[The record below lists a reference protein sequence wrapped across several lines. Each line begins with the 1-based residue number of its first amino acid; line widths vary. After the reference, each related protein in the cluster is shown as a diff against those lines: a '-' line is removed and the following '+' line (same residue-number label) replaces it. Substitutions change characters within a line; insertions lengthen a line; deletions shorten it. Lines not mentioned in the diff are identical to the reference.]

1 MAPPQ
6 RPMVPRQDTGMMTPR
21 PAGMQNVSVDRVLR
35 HSSEI
40 PSGQPRIHPTQGS
53 SPQPQ
58 PGAMASVRA
67 AARAAARR
75 AGVPANAI
83 ITPPVAG
90 AVPGSRIAVPQ
101 NVPQRTTK
109 VSEKLVLIPDAPDDD
124 SPEDDDIEE
133 AMAREEERARRQAFI
148 QQEEDRPLRDEELDV
163 LRKRGGI
170 RGKSYAERLPKRQRA
185 EKLSRLTAY
194 CTAQGFKMKSTAE
207 FLRTKHEAKTKLYDD
222 CLYVVYH
229 LPLMN
234 GTEGYRVRS
243 RPILKTPGTGKTV
256 LDLEIERSE
265 RRDEHY
271 GWANDEFSG
280 SPGGISS
287 SPTDL
292 HPITSNGSDER
303 GRDMGRDGDDDRAS
317 LSPINRLA
325 PDAKNFAEMFVFSYG
340 VVVFWN
346 FSEHQE
352 KDILGDLTFAE
363 SEKGISLATR
373 PFEPGDFETEE
384 FHFEYSA
391 DIKHPRIFNDMI
403 TLLPRSDHMVKL
415 TISHAVAQ
423 STKLCSF
430 EERMSETMKH
440 AEHVP
445 KRLAM
450 TGELSMGRTEIV
462 KLLGRLF
469 KSRVDINLCKYSL
482 YLQSSFREK
491 HMHIGEENR
500 GGILRQP
507 SCSAFPPGCISPGN
521 RYPQNAFLECFA
533 NVLKASNILP
543 VPNFFWES
551 EPTLHPLYMAIRDYL
566 EIDPRITVLNERCRV
581 FLDLAEILSDTV
593 ADAKM
598 SAITWIIIVLIVIS
612 ICVTVSEVGLRFG
625 ILQKSNGKSGGGND
639 TEGSSISSG
648 NRDVERTV
656 ADVYR
661 PGSIEWKLAK
671 ANITVDEFKGW
682 ITNNEQER
690 GAMCGG
696 EIVGQTFAG
705 V

>member
-6 RPMVPRQDTGMMTPR
+6 RPMVPRQDTGVMPPR
-21 PAGMQNVSVDRVLR
+21 SALGMQNISVDRVLR
-35 HSSEI
+35 GSSEI
-40 PSGQPRIHPTQGS
+40 PSGQPRVQPLQSS

-124 SPEDDDIEE
+124 SPEDDDVEE
-133 AMAREEERARRQAFI
+133 AMAREEERAKRQAFI

-194 CTAQGFKMKSTAE
+194 CTAQAFKMKATAE

-271 GWANDEFSG
+271 GWTNDEFSG

-303 GRDMGRDGDDDRAS
+303 GRDMGRDGDEDRAS

-445 KRLAM
+445 KRLAV

-469 KSRVDINLCKYSL
+469 KSRVDINLCKCSL
-482 YLQSSFREK
+482 NPAATFHRDK
-491 HMHIGEENR
+491 HTVQLAAGRGE
-500 GGILRQP
+500 
-507 SCSAFPPGCISPGN
+507 
-521 RYPQNAFLECFA
+521 
-533 NVLKASNILP
+533 
-543 VPNFFWES
+543 
-551 EPTLHPLYMAIRDYL
+551 
-566 EIDPRITVLNERCRV
+566 
-581 FLDLAEILSDTV
+581 
-593 ADAKM
+593 AD
-598 SAITWIIIVLIVIS
+598 
-612 ICVTVSEVGLRFG
+612 C
-625 ILQKSNGKSGGGND
+625 
-639 TEGSSISSG
+639 
-648 NRDVERTV
+648 
-656 ADVYR
+656 
-661 PGSIEWKLAK
+661 
-671 ANITVDEFKGW
+671 
-682 ITNNEQER
+682 
-690 GAMCGG
+690 
-696 EIVGQTFAG
+696 
-705 V
+705 

>member
-6 RPMVPRQDTGMMTPR
+6 RPMVPRQDTGVMTPR
-21 PAGMQNVSVDRVLR
+21 PALGMQNVSVDRVLR

-40 PSGQPRIHPTQGS
+40 PSGQPRIHPAQGS

-75 AGVPANAI
+75 AGVPTNAI
-83 ITPPVAG
+83 ITPPIAG

-133 AMAREEERARRQAFI
+133 AMAREEETARRQAFI

-271 GWANDEFSG
+271 GWANDEFTG

-469 KSRVDINLCKYSL
+469 KSRVDINLS
-482 YLQSSFREK
+482 
-491 HMHIGEENR
+491 
-500 GGILRQP
+500 
-507 SCSAFPPGCISPGN
+507 
-521 RYPQNAFLECFA
+521 
-533 NVLKASNILP
+533 SNILP

-625 ILQKSNGKSGGGND
+625 ILQKNNGKSDGGND
-639 TEGSSISSG
+639 TERSSISS

-671 ANITVDEFKGW
+671 ANITIDEFKGW

-690 GAMCGG
+690 GAMCGS

>member
-1 MAPPQ
+1 MPP
-6 RPMVPRQDTGMMTPR
+6 RS
-21 PAGMQNVSVDRVLR
+21 ALGMQNISVDRVLR
-35 HSSEI
+35 NSSEI
-40 PSGQPRIHPTQGS
+40 PSGQPRVQPAQSS

-83 ITPPVAG
+83 ITPPIAG

-124 SPEDDDIEE
+124 SPEDDDVEE
-133 AMAREEERARRQAFI
+133 AMVREEERARRQAAI

-271 GWANDEFSG
+271 GWTNDEFSG

-303 GRDMGRDGDDDRAS
+303 GRDMGRDGDEDRAS

-469 KSRVDINLCKYSL
+469 KSRVDINLCKFS
-482 YLQSSFREK
+482 
-491 HMHIGEENR
+491 
-500 GGILRQP
+500 
-507 SCSAFPPGCISPGN
+507 FPPVH
-521 RYPQNAFLECFA
+521 Y
-533 NVLKASNILP
+533 
-543 VPNFFWES
+543 
-551 EPTLHPLYMAIRDYL
+551 
-566 EIDPRITVLNERCRV
+566 
-581 FLDLAEILSDTV
+581 
-593 ADAKM
+593 
-598 SAITWIIIVLIVIS
+598 
-612 ICVTVSEVGLRFG
+612 
-625 ILQKSNGKSGGGND
+625 
-639 TEGSSISSG
+639 
-648 NRDVERTV
+648 
-656 ADVYR
+656 
-661 PGSIEWKLAK
+661 
-671 ANITVDEFKGW
+671 
-682 ITNNEQER
+682 
-690 GAMCGG
+690 
-696 EIVGQTFAG
+696 IVGQPLAPKSCSQTLRSHSHSIKHSPRAQLLLG
-705 V
+705 VRADPTPPLHGHPGLPRDRPADHRPQRTLPRVSRPGRDPVRYRGRRQDERYHLDHHCADRHIHLRHGKRGRAAFRDPAEEQRQGRWWRRHRG

>member
-1 MAPPQ
+1 M
-6 RPMVPRQDTGMMTPR
+6 
-21 PAGMQNVSVDRVLR
+21 
-35 HSSEI
+35 
-40 PSGQPRIHPTQGS
+40 QGS

-90 AVPGSRIAVPQ
+90 VVPGTRIAVPQ

-303 GRDMGRDGDDDRAS
+303 GRDMGRDGDEDRAS

-482 YLQSSFREK
+482 YLVTIFKRET
-491 HMHIGEENR
+491 HVATSVR
-500 GGILRQP
+500 GRREAVYWQP
-507 SCSAFPPGCISPGN
+507 SCPALPPGSTSLGN
-521 RYPQNAFLECFA
+521 HHPQNALLGYVA
-533 NVLKASNILP
+533 NIFTASNILP

-598 SAITWIIIVLIVIS
+598 SAITWIVIVLIVIS

-625 ILQKSNGKSGGGND
+625 ILQKNNGKSGGGND
-639 TEGSSISSG
+639 TGSSSISS

-656 ADVYR
+656 AEVYR

-671 ANITVDEFKGW
+671 ANITIDEFRGW

-690 GAMCGG
+690 GAMCGS

>member
-21 PAGMQNVSVDRVLR
+21 PALGMQNISVDRVLR

-40 PSGQPRIHPTQGS
+40 PSGQPRMQPTQSS

-58 PGAMASVRA
+58 PGAIASVRA

-83 ITPPVAG
+83 ITPPIAG

-109 VSEKLVLIPDAPDDD
+109 VSEKLVIIPDAPDDD
-124 SPEDDDIEE
+124 SPEDDDIDE
-133 AMAREEERARRQAFI
+133 ATAREEERARRQALL

-271 GWANDEFSG
+271 GWTNDEYSG

-303 GRDMGRDGDDDRAS
+303 GRDMAREGEGDEDRAS

-373 PFEPGDFETEE
+373 PFEPGNYETEE

-440 AEHVP
+440 AEPVP

-469 KSRVDINLCKYSL
+469 KSRVDINLS
-482 YLQSSFREK
+482 
-491 HMHIGEENR
+491 
-500 GGILRQP
+500 
-507 SCSAFPPGCISPGN
+507 
-521 RYPQNAFLECFA
+521 
-533 NVLKASNILP
+533 SNILP

-598 SAITWIIIVLIVIS
+598 SAITWIVIVLIVIS

-625 ILQKSNGKSGGGND
+625 ILQKSKGQNGSVNGTK
-639 TEGSSISSG
+639 GSSRG
-648 NRDVERTV
+648 LDGTLAE
-656 ADVYR
+656 VYA
-661 PGSIEWKLAK
+661 PGSVEWKLAK
-671 ANITVDEFKGW
+671 ANITIDEFKGW
-682 ITNNEQER
+682 IALNEQEKS
-690 GAMCGG
+690 AMCGN
-696 EIVGQTFAG
+696 EIVGQTYAD